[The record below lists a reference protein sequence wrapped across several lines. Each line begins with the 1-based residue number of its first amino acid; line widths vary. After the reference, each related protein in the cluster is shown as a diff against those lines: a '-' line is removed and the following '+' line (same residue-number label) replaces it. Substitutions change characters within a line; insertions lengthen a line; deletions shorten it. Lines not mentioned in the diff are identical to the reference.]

1 MNSDFENDKDDE
13 YIYKDLEIDKGTKI
27 EYYENGNEV
36 NETKNSKD
44 PKRLHSFMKIA
55 STALVFGLVAGT
67 TFQGF
72 NYASNKLWN
81 QNEISENN
89 TTNVDGNSL
98 NNTTSNNS
106 VVKTS
111 TSSNESSDVATVVEN
126 VMPSIVSISITATQN
141 VSDFFGRVYEDQATG
156 SGSGIIIG
164 QNNKEVLIATNNH
177 VVDGADTVSITFADN
192 TTADAT
198 VKGTDSS
205 SDLAVVSV
213 DISELKEETRAKIKI
228 ATLGES
234 ESLKVGEMA
243 IAIGNALGYGQSVTV
258 GYISALER
266 EVSVEDSSM
275 KLLQTDAA
283 INPGNSGGALLNSKG
298 EVIGIN
304 SVKYASEEVEGMGY
318 AIPISTA
325 IPIITELMN
334 KEAIPES
341 EQAYLGIM
349 GQDLTSEF
357 AQSYKMPEGV
367 YVGEVSDNSPAK
379 DAGLTQGSIITKLN
393 GKDATSM
400 EKLQEILTNTRAG
413 EPATLT
419 IKVLENGEYVEKTLN
434 LTLGSRTDAKQ
445 N

>member
-1 MNSDFENDKDDE
+1 MNNEYENRNNE
-13 YIYKDLEIDKGTKI
+13 I
-27 EYYENGNEV
+27 EYYEYIYQELDSDKIDKE
-36 NETKNSKD
+36 ETFGGSSKEGKGKRD
-44 PKRLHSFMKIA
+44 PRRLHSFMKIA

-72 NYASNKLWN
+72 NYASNKLLN
-81 QNEISENN
+81 QNTSSNSKINESTTLGN
-89 TTNVDGNSL
+89 TNS
-98 NNTTSNNS
+98 SS
-106 VVKTS
+106 PVVKTN
-111 TSSNESSDVATVVEN
+111 TNSSQSGEVAQVVEN

-141 VSDFFGRVYEDQATG
+141 VSDFFGRIYEDQATG

-177 VVDGADTVSITFADN
+177 VVEGADTVTITFVDD
-192 TTADAT
+192 TTAEAT
-198 VKGTDSS
+198 VKGTAAS

-213 DISELKEETRAKIKI
+213 DLNSLSEETKSNIKI
-228 ATLGES
+228 ATLGNS
-234 ESLKVGEMA
+234 DSLKVGEMA

-318 AIPISTA
+318 AIPISDA
-325 IPIITELMN
+325 IPIVTQLMN
-334 KEAIPES
+334 QETIPES

-349 GQDLTSEF
+349 GTDITSDV
-357 AQSYKMPEGV
+357 AKSYKMPEGV
-367 YVGEVSDNSPAK
+367 YVGEVSKNSPAHK
-379 DAGLTQGSIITKLN
+379 AGLTQGSIITELN
-393 GKDATSM
+393 GRDATSM
-400 EKLQEILTNTRAG
+400 EKLQEILTSTRAG
-413 EPATLT
+413 EKVTLV
-419 IKVLENGEYVEKTLN
+419 IKVLENGEYVEKTLDI
-434 LTLGSRTDAKQ
+434 TLGSKAQAK
-445 N
+445 